1 MKRQTSE
8 KEEDGYGWSDG
19 EEDKD
24 RYDASEAYN
33 PADDI
38 ISNTQSRV
46 RHYLSLN
53 LVGSLCCVSS

>member
-33 PADDI
+33 PSDDI

-46 RHYLSLN
+46 RH
-53 LVGSLCCVSS
+53 